1 MANDKNLNPEQIKAI
16 QHAKGPLLI
25 VAGAGTGKTTV
36 ITERIRYLIQEKKF
50 SPEHIVALTFTE
62 KAAEEM
68 LNRIDE
74 VMPLGYEQPW
84 LSTFHAFCDRILRNE
99 ALEIG
104 LDPSYKILSS
114 PEQWLIV
121 RKHLFEFDLKYYRPL
136 GNPTKFISAMLQLF
150 SRAKDEVVNA
160 GEFLDYAKRQKE
172 ASKKKSGKD
181 TSGVARRDSPEVEE
195 AEADEESKEKLLELV
210 HAYKKYQELLISENA
225 MDFGDLILW
234 TIQLLKTRPSV
245 LKKYQKQFEHILV
258 DEFQDTNYAQYEL
271 LKLLA
276 PASKSPNLVVVGDDD
291 QSIYRFRSASVSN
304 ILGFK
309 KDYPKAQTVVLTE
322 NHRSTQVILD
332 AAYRLIQYNNPDR
345 LEEKLKIDKKLES
358 IRNKQKETSEIEPEV
373 IAADRSEGE
382 ADEVVKRIS
391 ELIQSGK
398 YSFKDIAIL
407 ARANNHLDPF
417 VAVLK
422 RMEIPSSLVG
432 NRGLYDQEEIRQ
444 LISFLRI
451 VVSQTDNVS
460 LYNLLLSPAFGFKP
474 EDITEILHIA
484 RLQKIPLWDG
494 VKKYALGDSQRNIEK
509 SAKKLVASISDALS
523 LVHKRSVGQI
533 LYDFII
539 DTGFVERLLREETVE
554 NHLKIKN
561 INLFFDQIKKFEAE
575 AENPTV
581 FEFVDY
587 LEMLQEAGENPA
599 QAEIE
604 DIDTVKLL
612 TVHSSKGLEFPV
624 VFIVN
629 LTSDR
634 FPTRE
639 RSEALPL
646 PDDLVKEILPEG
658 NAHLE
663 EERRLFYVGVTRAR
677 DRLFLSWAKN
687 YGGVREKKPS
697 GFISELNLSDGAV
710 KKKEETGQLSLL
722 GFNVIIEPEA
732 VKPQEKTNGSPIKY
746 VSYSQIETFNTCPLK
761 YYYRYTLGLTGAPSH
776 ALNFGQTIHRT
787 LRDFHQADLLH
798 KEKTLDNLLK
808 LYEHHFIGEG
818 YETME
823 HKKQRFEEG
832 KEMLHQYFTKSKD
845 LLGRP
850 VHLERKFT
858 IRVND
863 IFLIGSIDR
872 IDQKEDKTYEI
883 IDYKTGEGKNK
894 QKEIDKDAQLSIY
907 AIAVKE
913 AVGIN
918 PDLLSLYFIERNE
931 KASTRRTDEELKAKK
946 EEIIKTV
953 GDIQKSDFPGKFGP
967 WCEWCEF
974 KRICPVYKV
983 GSNSY

>member
-1 MANDKNLNPEQIKAI
+1 
-16 QHAKGPLLI
+16 
-25 VAGAGTGKTTV
+25 
-36 ITERIRYLIQEKKF
+36 
-50 SPEHIVALTFTE
+50 
-62 KAAEEM
+62 
-68 LNRIDE
+68 
-74 VMPLGYEQPW
+74 
-84 LSTFHAFCDRILRNE
+84 
-99 ALEIG
+99 
-104 LDPSYKILSS
+104 
-114 PEQWLIV
+114 
-121 RKHLFEFDLKYYRPL
+121 
-136 GNPTKFISAMLQLF
+136 MLQLF
-150 SRAKDEVVNA
+150 SRAKDEVVTA
-160 GEFLDYAKRQKE
+160 DEFLKYANKNRSVIPSNAEDPTHPSEPQ
-172 ASKKKSGKD
+172 
-181 TSGVARRDSPEVEE
+181 RDSSTTSQNDDTEK
-195 AEADEESKEKLLELV
+195 AEIEGKEKLIELA
-210 HAYKKYQELLISENA
+210 HAYKKYQELLISENS

-234 TIQLLKTRPSV
+234 TIQLFKTRPSV

-276 PASKSPNLVVVGDDD
+276 PVKNNPNLVVVGDDD

-309 KDYPKAQTVVLTE
+309 KDYPKAQTVVLTK
-322 NHRSTQVILD
+322 NYRSTQIILD
-332 AAYRLIQYNNPDR
+332 SAYHLIQNNNPDR

-358 IRNKQKETSEIEPEV
+358 IRKKQKETEEIDPET
-373 IAADRSEGE
+373 ITADRSEGE
-382 ADEVVKRIS
+382 ADEVAKRINK
-391 ELIQSGK
+391 LTQTGN
-398 YSFKDIAIL
+398 YSHKDIAIL

-417 VAVLK
+417 AAVLK
-422 RMEIPSSLVG
+422 RTEIPYSLVG

-444 LISFLRI
+444 LISFLKLI
-451 VVSQTDNVS
+451 ASQTDNVS
-460 LYNLLLSPAFGFKP
+460 LYNLLLCPVFDLKP
-474 EDITEILHIA
+474 EDVTEILQTS
-484 RLQKIPLWDG
+484 RLQKVNLWECL
-494 VKKYALGDSQRNIEK
+494 KKYSSGNNQKSIERGTKRIITVISNAL
-509 SAKKLVASISDALS
+509 A

-539 DTGFVERLLREETVE
+539 DTGFVENLLKEETVK

-561 INLFFDQIKKFEAE
+561 INLFFNQIKKFEGE

-587 LEMLQEAGENPA
+587 LEMLLEAGENPA

-624 VFIVN
+624 VFIVS
-629 LTSDR
+629 LVSDR

-639 RSEALPL
+639 RSEPLPL

-677 DRLFLSWAKN
+677 DLLFLSWAKN
-687 YGGVREKKPS
+687 YGGVREKKES
-697 GFISELNLSDGAV
+697 GFIKELNLHVNVA
-710 KKKEETGQLSLL
+710 KKKEEIGQLSLL
-722 GFNVIIEPEA
+722 GFNMITESET
-732 VKPQEKTNGSPIKY
+732 VKPPKKTNGNPLKY

-761 YYYRYTLGLTGAPSH
+761 YYYRYILGLTGAPSH

-787 LRDFHQADLLH
+787 LRDFHRADFVN
-798 KEKTLDNLLK
+798 KEKTLDDLLK

-818 YETME
+818 YETIE
-823 HKKQRFEEG
+823 HKKKRYEEG
-832 KEMLHQYFTKSKD
+832 REILHQYFIKSKD
-845 LLGRP
+845 LLNQP

-858 IRVND
+858 IRIND

-872 IDQKEDKTYEI
+872 IDQREDKTYEI

-894 QKEIDKDAQLSIY
+894 QKDIDKDAQLSIY
-907 AIAVKE
+907 AIAAKE
-913 AVGIN
+913 AVGIT
-918 PDLLSLYFIERNE
+918 PDLLSLYFIERNV
-931 KASTRRTDEELKAKK
+931 KASTKRTDEELRAKK
-946 EEIIKTV
+946 EEIIRTM

-983 GSNSY
+983 GNNNY